1 MQEYNFFKH
10 QSSYQQSLIL
20 LCKVNTNIEGVLQQ
34 KKDYLNKEEQNK
46 YNSSYKKE
54 FETSRTC
61 ITGTLKAEVIV
72 LRQCQRTLKKSING
86 LNLNLNINDTA
97 LKKHPVGFYLRRK
110 VTNTIVIIMADR

>member
-1 MQEYNFFKH
+1 MLSKKSFDICCFETTIKCISWMSVPNEVISLPSNLKNARVQFFKH

-20 LCKVNTNIEGVLQQ
+20 LCKINTNIEGVLQQ

-61 ITGTLKAEVIV
+61 ITGTLK
-72 LRQCQRTLKKSING
+72 LKS
-86 LNLNLNINDTA
+86 
-97 LKKHPVGFYLRRK
+97 
-110 VTNTIVIIMADR
+110 